1 MPRAVTSG
9 VSLGE
14 KIDIPKTAK
23 PNNNKRT
30 PKIVV
35 TSFTHY

>member
-1 MPRAVTSG
+1 MPREVTSG

-14 KIDIPKTAK
+14 TIDIPNTDK
-23 PNNNKRT
+23 PNNIKRT

-35 TSFTHY
+35 NSFTHY